1 MTLDQDRER
10 GILSPADRRYLQD
23 SEAYSDQAAYERRE
37 AIKTR
42 VREGLLDFS
51 MLLSHLDADSR
62 KEIFDGVDD
71 FSVYPGVFAYLY
83 LGITD
88 TAEPPDFAKDHFE
101 EMVRQG
107 VRDACTARG
116 VSVRAVDVNV
126 EVDMGEPIDE
136 LEDMPLADLS
146 VDQARQ
152 LLDEEGISR
161 EDYNDRRALD
171 LIQQAKDGYQSGRP
185 EQQSDNN

>member
-10 GILSPADRRYLQD
+10 GVLSPADRRYLQD

-62 KEIFDGVDD
+62 KEIFAAVDD
-71 FSVYPGVFAYLY
+71 FNVYPAVFAYLY

-88 TAEPPDFAKDHFE
+88 TTEPADFGKEHFE

-116 VSVRAVDVNV
+116 VSVRGIDVNI

-161 EDYNDRRALD
+161 EDYNDRRAFELM
-171 LIQQAKDGYQSGRP
+171 QQAKEGYQSGRP